1 MTPTAIPF
9 KKLILIAGDVAVFA
23 AAIMASPFI
32 RNLGAPEAGIIEL
45 YRLAAPFLAALWLVG
60 FVMFGLY
67 DLKAA
72 KNGPPFFEALA
83 RALLFNFAVTVFLF
97 YLIPEFRLR
106 PLVTLLIIFAVLGLA
121 IAAWRAGYNAVLA
134 RMAKERVLF
143 LGAGEDVRELAEFLV
158 EHPQLGFA
166 PVAFVAN
173 GNGET
178 GQTEKLNLPAPV
190 ISAEGKLA
198 DLVRTHAASMI
209 VVAHDIKRNRAFLK
223 NIFPVVPLG
232 VTITDFSHF
241 YELVRGK
248 IPVSLI
254 GEAWFLE
261 NLIGAKR
268 PKYELAKRILDLLT
282 ATALGAIALLLL
294 APIAVAIALS
304 TPGDILR
311 YRKLRAHTG
320 DGMIFFR
327 QKRIGK
333 NGVPFGF
340 IKFRSQVLGAERL
353 GREKGEGPDPRAYP
367 AGTFLRKTYLDEL
380 AQVWNVIKG
389 EMSLVGPRPERPEF
403 VRELER
409 TIPFYRMREL
419 VLPGIT
425 GWAQINMENDASVSD
440 APEKLCYDLY
450 YIKNRSLALDLA
462 ILAKT
467 VLKLLQRS
475 GR

>member
-311 YRKLRAHTG
+311 YRKLRAHRGGGGACKIWNAAGRGNGRKGADERKILGGAGRNRGNTRRHEDNKG
-320 DGMIFFR
+320 A
-327 QKRIGK
+327 RI
-333 NGVPFGF
+333 PPE
-340 IKFRSQVLGAERL
+340 GA
-353 GREKGEGPDPRAYP
+353 GRETSAGE
-367 AGTFLRKTYLDEL
+367 AGDSGRNRR
-380 AQVWNVIKG
+380 V
-389 EMSLVGPRPERPEF
+389 PRPEGCRPHQAAA
-403 VRELER
+403 RR
-409 TIPFYRMREL
+409 
-419 VLPGIT
+419 
-425 GWAQINMENDASVSD
+425 
-440 APEKLCYDLY
+440 
-450 YIKNRSLALDLA
+450 
-462 ILAKT
+462 
-467 VLKLLQRS
+467 
-475 GR
+475 